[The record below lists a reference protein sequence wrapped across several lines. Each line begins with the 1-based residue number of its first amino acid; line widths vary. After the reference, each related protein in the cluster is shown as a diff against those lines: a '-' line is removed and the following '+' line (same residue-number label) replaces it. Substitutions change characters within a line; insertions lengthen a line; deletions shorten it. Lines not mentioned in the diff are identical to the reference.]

1 MKPDELQK
9 YAEKH
14 GAKMIDAKFVDFLG
28 SWRHLTFPIE
38 RLQEGLEDGYGFDGS
53 SVGGWRAINS
63 SDMLMLPDPSTGVM
77 DPFLTTPT
85 LSIQCDVVDP
95 MTREPYPRCPRSL
108 AKRALNH
115 LKSTGVADT
124 AYFGPEAEF
133 FIFDAVRYGTAS
145 HDNFFQIDSDEGAWN
160 TGRQEGGRNLGSKT
174 PIKGGYCAVSPLDT
188 GADLR
193 TKMVMTMQQVGII
206 IETHHHEV
214 ATAGQAEID
223 MKYDTLLKMADQVLW
238 YKHIVKNVA
247 RQHGKTATFM
257 PKPMFGDN
265 GSGMHTH
272 QSLWKGG
279 KPLFAG
285 DAYAGMSDMALFYI
299 GGLLKHAGAICAFAN
314 PTTNSYRRLVPGYEA
329 PVNLAYS
336 ARNRSASIR
345 IPMYSASPKA
355 KRLELRSPDPSC
367 NPYLAFSAMLM
378 AGLDGV
384 ENRIHPGEPLD
395 KDIYSLSPE
404 ELAEVPTVP
413 GSLDAALDAL
423 QKDHAF
429 LLKGDVFS
437 TDLIDAWI
445 GYKREVEA
453 DHVRLRPVPAEYQLY
468 YDC

>member
-1 MKPDELQK
+1 
-9 YAEKH
+9 
-14 GAKMIDAKFVDFLG
+14 MIDAKFVDFLG
-28 SWRHLTFPIE
+28 QWKHLTYPIE
-38 RLQEGLEDGYGFDGS
+38 RLEEGIEEGFGFDGS
-53 SVGGWRAINS
+53 SVAGWRAINS
-63 SDMLMLPDPSTGVM
+63 SDMLMKPDPSTAIL
-77 DPFLTTPT
+77 DPFLKTPT
-85 LSIQCDVVDP
+85 LSILCDVIDP
-95 MTREPYPRCPRSL
+95 ITHEPYARDPRSL
-108 AKRALNH
+108 AKRAVQY
-115 LKSTGVADT
+115 LKSTGIADT

-133 FIFDAVRYGTAS
+133 FIFDSIQYS
-145 HDNFFQIDSDEGAWN
+145 EEPNNSFFNIDSDEAGWN
-160 TGRQEGGRNLGSKT
+160 NKRVEGGGNKGFKPPT
-174 PIKGGYCAVSPLDT
+174 KGGYCV
-188 GADLR
+188 
-193 TKMVMTMQQVGII
+193 
-206 IETHHHEV
+206 
-214 ATAGQAEID
+214 AGQAEID
-223 MKYDTLLKMADQVLW
+223 MKYDTLVKMADQILW

-257 PKPMFGDN
+257 PKPLFGDN

-285 DAYAGMSDMALFYI
+285 DAYAGMSEMALFYI

-345 IPMYSASPKA
+345 IPMYSSSPKA

-367 NPYLAFSAMLM
+367 NPYLAFAAMLM
-378 AGLDGV
+378 AGLDGI

-413 GSLDAALDAL
+413 GSLDASLDAL
-423 QKDHAF
+423 HADRSF
-429 LLKGDVFS
+429 LMKGDVFS
-437 TDLIDAWI
+437 ADLIDAWI
-445 GYKREVEA
+445 AYKRENEA
-453 DHVRLRPVPAEYQLY
+453 DPVRMRPVPAEFQLY